1 MQAVLM
7 PLAFF
12 LCIMAFALWVHARTR
27 NRSRSRG
34 DMSGGVSVPFGP
46 GGGFGSSGD

>member
-1 MQAVLM
+1 MQAILM
-7 PLAFF
+7 PLACF

-27 NRSRSRG
+27 DRSRSRG
-34 DMSGGVSVPFGP
+34 DTSGGVSVPFGS